1 MCQSVPVAIRSSW
14 WWPKGHTKIIHIYYA
29 APDLLRV
36 EHSIMF
42 LTFFFHVYMEKT
54 IWKSLYVT
62 DYNNSV
68 LKFCS
73 NFLKRP
79 SNTLFYTDSSEHWDK
94 ENRFH
99 KKGGSNKYL
108 WRLKNL

>member
-36 EHSIMF
+36 EQEHSIVF

-79 SNTLFYTDSSEHWDK
+79 SNTLFYTFSSEH
-94 ENRFH
+94 
-99 KKGGSNKYL
+99 
-108 WRLKNL
+108 